1 MLIIWLRGFAGKCL
15 TFNINITQKL
25 CLFKSINSPA
35 PEYLSN
41 LFTNR
46 DSVTFYS
53 LRDTDS
59 KLAIPQLNTNY
70 LKNSVACKDAVV
82 WNSLPVELQQA
93 DTVQL

>member
-1 MLIIWLRGFAGKCL
+1 MVY
-15 TFNINITQKL
+15 
-25 CLFKSINSPA
+25 KSINSIA

-53 LRDTDS
+53 LWDTDS
-59 KLAIPQLNTNY
+59 KLAIPQLHTNY
-70 LKNSVACKDAVV
+70 MYLTNSFGCKDAVV
-82 WNSLPVELQQA
+82 WNSSPIELQKA

>member
-1 MLIIWLRGFAGKCL
+1 MVY
-15 TFNINITQKL
+15 
-25 CLFKSINSPA
+25 KSINSIT

-53 LRDTDS
+53 LWDTDS

-93 DTVQL
+93 DTVQH

>member
-1 MLIIWLRGFAGKCL
+1 MVY
-15 TFNINITQKL
+15 
-25 CLFKSINSPA
+25 KSINSIT

-53 LRDTDS
+53 LWDTDS

-70 LKNSVACKDAVV
+70 LIISFGCKDAGV
-82 WNSLPVELQQA
+82 WNNLPIELQQA